1 MYKRILVPLD
11 GSAPDGEVFTSIQE
25 SEELYTIRTF
35 SLIPDGSML
44 GPFWRSHAVHFQNV
58 CDFAAN
64 MKSDHLCLELVYGG
78 SYLRIRQTNQRRK
91 TCLLQ

>member
-35 SLIPDGSML
+35 SLIPDGSIAGTIL
-44 GPFWRSHAVHFQNV
+44 AITRCTFSECV
-58 CDFAAN
+58 
-64 MKSDHLCLELVYGG
+64 
-78 SYLRIRQTNQRRK
+78 
-91 TCLLQ
+91 